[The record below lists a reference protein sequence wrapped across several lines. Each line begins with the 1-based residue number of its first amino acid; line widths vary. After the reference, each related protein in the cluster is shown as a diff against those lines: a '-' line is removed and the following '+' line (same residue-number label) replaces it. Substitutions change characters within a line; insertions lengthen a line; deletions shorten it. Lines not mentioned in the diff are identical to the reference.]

1 MRIPEG
7 YPKLPADF
15 DYETEVLP
23 SADGE
28 HDLFLNVFRKRG
40 VRPVRALLMVHGQ
53 GEHGARYQHFPHY
66 LGDHYQLMIAV
77 DLRGHGRSEGIRGHV
92 EHFDEYCDDV
102 LLAWD
107 ALAKKAGPGVQ
118 LDWFAHSMG
127 GTITLRMLQL
137 RPEPGISNL
146 ILSAP
151 GVDLTVKVPL
161 VKDLAA
167 KVLAGIWGSLQMD
180 TGLDPSDLS
189 HDPAV
194 VTAIKKDNLHHTK
207 ATSKFYLGFMEAMR
221 DLRESDLRVPASTR
235 VLLQL
240 AGEDRIVS
248 TPAAEVMFDHL
259 KHGRKEKVVYPGFFH
274 EIYQELGKEQVFADW
289 ISFLERGKAS

>member
-7 YPKLPADF
+7 YPKLPAEF
-15 DYETEVLP
+15 DYETEVLA
-23 SADGE
+23 SVDGE
-28 HDLFLNVFRKRG
+28 HDIFLNVFRKRG
-40 VRPVRALLMVHGQ
+40 VKPERALLVVHGQ
-53 GEHGARYQHFPHY
+53 GEHGARYQHFAHF
-66 LGDHYQLMIAV
+66 LGSHYQLIVAL

-107 ALAKKAGPGVQ
+107 ALGKRAGSGVP

-127 GTITLRMLQL
+127 GTITLRTLQL

-151 GVDLTVKVPL
+151 GVDLTVQVPWI
-161 VKDLAA
+161 KDAA
-167 KVLAGIWGSLQMD
+167 ARLLAGIWGSLQME
-180 TGLDPSDLS
+180 TGLDPAELS

-194 VTAIKKDNLHHTK
+194 VAAIKKDSLHHTK

-221 DLRESDLRVPASTR
+221 ELRDADLRIPSSTR

-248 TPAAEVMFDHL
+248 TPAAEVLFDQL
-259 KHGRKEKVVYPGFFH
+259 KHSRKEKVVYPGLFH
-274 EIYQELGKEQVFADW
+274 EIYQETGKEKVFADW
-289 ISFLERGKAS
+289 VAFLERGRKS